1 MKSKDWIVAA
11 LFFIFP
17 FMVIAPGIIWK
28 GQLLFFITMG
38 SIIIAFQI
46 KHILIKSFLLYA
58 IAWQM
63 FIFMQSFRTGENPGA
78 GLSIILSLTAGAMVF
93 KFVSS
98 GSVKKETW
106 YSVIRTVVIIQAV
119 LGSLQHFGIN
129 LVTDFLV
136 QFVPVRADL
145 PTHITGTLGNR
156 NFMAAFIA
164 MSIPMFASWKWA
176 EIKGVN
182 VSVIFL
188 LAVLVGCMSPGTL
201 AAIIGIAIYYTYSRK
216 IKHGF
221 LYVLLSVV
229 VAVGFAAGYILIT
242 GNHLNEFADFAI
254 QWEQLQKTG
263 DVLTDTSPGD
273 IGRFAMWMLAG
284 WQLAHNWFA
293 FIFGFGPGAF
303 WGRHYPLHGQYV
315 SIWFQFGLVGMVLA
329 LGYIFTTLKWLW
341 KSGDSVL
348 LAAFAIICL
357 DMAGNFPMEV
367 ASTAFLA
374 IIIAGLIERDR
385 LEKLPPKR
393 SILEALYLHP
403 DRTLMH

>member
-46 KHILIKSFLLYA
+46 KNILIKSFLLYA

-63 FIFMQSFRTGENPGA
+63 FIFMQSFSTGENPGA
-78 GLSIILSLTAGAMVF
+78 GLSIILSLTVGAMVF
-93 KFVSS
+93 KFVSD

-106 YSVIRTVVIIQAV
+106 YSVIRIVVLIQTV
-119 LGSLQHFGIN
+119 LGSLQYFGIN

-164 MSIPMFASWKWA
+164 MSIPMFANWKPA
-176 EIKGVN
+176 QIKGVN
-182 VSVIFL
+182 VSVIL
-188 LAVLVGCMSPGTL
+188 LFAVLVGCMSPGTL
-201 AAIIGIAIYYTYSRK
+201 AAIIGITVYYAYSRK
-216 IKHGF
+216 IKHRL

-242 GNHLNEFADFAI
+242 GNHLNEFTDFAI
-254 QWEQLQKTG
+254 QWEQLRDTG
-263 DVLTDTSPGD
+263 NVITDTAPGD

-284 WQLAHNWFA
+284 WQLVHNWFA

-303 WGRHYPLHGQYV
+303 WGRNYPLHSEYV
-315 SIWFQFGLVGMVLA
+315 SIWFQFGLVGFSMVATYIA
-329 LGYIFTTLKWLW
+329 LTLRRLF
-341 KSGDSVL
+341 KSGDAVL
-348 LAAFAIICL
+348 LSFFCILCL
-357 DMAGNFPMEV
+357 DMVGNFPMEV

-374 IIIAGLIERDR
+374 IIICGLIERER
-385 LEKLPPKR
+385 LDER
-393 SILEALYLHP
+393 SIQCHQEEL
-403 DRTLMH
+403 